1 MRMSQRIFI
10 VDDNPSF
17 VEALKTVLQK
27 YEEFDVV
34 GAASNGEEA
43 IPLLIKY
50 NPNILI
56 VDIEMPR
63 VDGPALIRTVKK
75 DFPDTKVLVVSQ
87 SAVESRILELIELQI
102 DGHVVKVDPTEQ
114 VIEALIEVSKNGR
127 YFSNRLGQKYFDI
140 LRERNFAQP
149 PAMNE
154 LKVKP
159 ISERELE
166 VVKLVA
172 LGLTNKEVAQRLD
185 CSENT
190 IKTHKANVMRK
201 IGAKNSNEMSRW
213 FFAQEMATNEQ

>member
-1 MRMSQRIFI
+1 MSQRIVI
-10 VDDNPSF
+10 VDDNAPF
-17 VEALKTVLQK
+17 VEALSTLLKKFQ
-27 YEEFDVV
+27 EFTVV
-34 GAASNGEEA
+34 GTAYNGEEA
-43 IPLLIKY
+43 LPLIRKTH
-50 NPNILI
+50 PHILI
-56 VDIEMPR
+56 VDIEMPKA
-63 VDGPALIRTVKK
+63 DGPTLIRGVREE
-75 DFPDTKVLVVSQ
+75 FPEIKVLVVSQ
-87 SAVESRILELIELQI
+87 SADESRILELIELQI

-114 VIEALIEVSKNGR
+114 VIEALFEVSKNGR

-140 LRERNFAQP
+140 LRDRNFAQP
-149 PAMNE
+149 PALND
-154 LKVKP
+154 LKTKP

-213 FFAQEMATNEQ
+213 FFAQKVTEPSEL